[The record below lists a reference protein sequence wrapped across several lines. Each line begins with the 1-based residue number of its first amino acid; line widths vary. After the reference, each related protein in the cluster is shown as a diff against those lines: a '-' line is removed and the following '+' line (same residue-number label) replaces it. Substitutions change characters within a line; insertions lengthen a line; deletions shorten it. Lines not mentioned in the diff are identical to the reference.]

1 MRTRKAQFAL
11 VSLVLLMLLFA
22 LSACI
27 SSGNSLDPE
36 DFKHTFPSEYYFY
49 LPEGYSDNKYWP
61 VFIGIHEFG
70 GSGRDCWNLWQ
81 QYADEDE
88 FILICPSLADA
99 SGGWSQP
106 DAEQRL
112 IAIINQVFRD
122 YRIQNQV
129 FLVGF
134 SAGAQF
140 VQGFAF
146 RYPGYVSAVAVL
158 SSGNFFAPS
167 QGVLYIPFL
176 VVVGDEDN
184 SSLIDGAS
192 SFVQSLQSI
201 GVSAE
206 FHLLEGVG
214 HTVAPE
220 SKDLTL
226 QLFRKTASP

>member
-1 MRTRKAQFAL
+1 MPTRKSQFAL
-11 VSLVLLMLLFA
+11 VNLVFLMLLFS
-22 LSACI
+22 LSACT
-27 SSGNSLDPE
+27 SSGNSLNPE
-36 DFKHTFPSEYYFY
+36 DFKHAFPSEYYLY

-61 VFIGIHEFG
+61 VFIGIHGSG

-81 QYADEDE
+81 QHADEDG
-88 FILICPSLADA
+88 FILICPSLTDA
-99 SGGWSQP
+99 SGGWSQS
-106 DAEQRL
+106 DGDQRL

-146 RYPGYVSAVAVL
+146 RYPSYVSAVAVL
-158 SSGNFFAPS
+158 SSGNFLAPS
-167 QGVLYIPFL
+167 EGVLYIPFL
-176 VVVGDEDN
+176 VVVGDKDN

-214 HTVAPE
+214 HSVAQE

-226 QLFRKTASP
+226 QLFRKTTSP